1 MDSDQ
6 EAPPLLDAGDTA
18 SLLSSFHE
26 SSTNVSIADS
36 AAATLGSESFRDFS
50 DRGQNSSNSSS
61 SESVDS
67 CEEEDYDVESGSNS
81 NKPLPPKDG
90 FNESE
95 MSSDEDWVEENN
107 GIGDMHNIKLVPY
120 TDKSTFKN
128 TVIYS

>member
-1 MDSDQ
+1 VVVKYSLEIMDSDL
-6 EAPPLLDAGDTA
+6 EAPPLLDAGDTT

-67 CEEEDYDVESGSNS
+67 CEEDYDVESGSNS
-81 NKPLPPKDG
+81 NKPSPPKDG
-90 FNESE
+90 FNESD
-95 MSSDEDWVEENN
+95 MSSDEDWVEETNAS
-107 GIGDMHNIKLVPY
+107 GELHNMK
-120 TDKSTFKN
+120 
-128 TVIYS
+128 